1 MHGAENPKRSAR
13 PFFSSNIAKWL
24 LHLTAFVVFQILF
37 LLTDGSRFWNI
48 LNLNKAGEK
57 VVAFLHPFF
66 NQFLIYSSEH
76 LNYVTAVWGVVVVV
90 DGIFKFVMWLKSQR
104 ADHAR

>member
-1 MHGAENPKRSAR
+1 MHGAENSRKMVRS
-13 PFFSSNIAKWL
+13 FFRSNSGKWL

-48 LNLNKAGEK
+48 LNLNKVGEK

-90 DGIFKFVMWLKSQR
+90 DGIFKFVLWLNSQR